1 VIHRAGIGLA
11 VVLTVGLVGVQG
23 ARARSSNVV
32 SYAAGDVW
40 PTAIRFLRVD
50 RDYNVKEK
58 DEVAGYIIFDVVE
71 NKRTYRGSLELVKTT
86 DGDGRAATQMVVTLT
101 ELPRHFEVALL
112 DKLTAK
118 LRDERGP
125 PGPPPPRQPPPSSP
139 SPPDHGSPPK
149 QPVPTP
155 EPSGLPKPP
164 VWGPEVR

>member
-1 VIHRAGIGLA
+1 MSHRGGIGLA
-11 VVLTVGLVGVQG
+11 VVMAAGLGGLQR
-23 ARARSSNVV
+23 AQARSSNVV
-32 SYAAGDVW
+32 SYAAADVW

-86 DGDGRAATQMVVTLT
+86 DGDGRAATQMVVTLA

-112 DKLTAK
+112 DKLSTK

-125 PGPPPPRQPPPSSP
+125 PGPPPPKQPPPSAPGTPDHGPPRQPPP
-139 SPPDHGSPPK
+139 
-149 QPVPTP
+149 TP
-155 EPSGLPKPP
+155 EPGGLPKPP